1 MYSEKELN
9 EFHKKCQEGNLVKVK
24 NALSKH
30 PSNFINKKGKWG
42 KSIFLLKLFLF

>member
-9 EFHKKCQEGNLVKVK
+9 EFHKNCKEGNLDEVK

-30 PSNFINKKGKWG
+30 PSHLINKRGKWG
-42 KSIFLLKLFLF
+42 KSIFY